1 MGRCRRNHRHRMRR
15 NGAVRCRWSL
25 YPWPD
30 GDGARRRLG
39 AQHQGSYAEQ
49 VCVPATNVVAVDSDL
64 SWEDL
69 AAIPESYATA
79 WTGLMGI
86 LGLGKDQ
93 IVAIRGATSALG
105 QAAVN
110 IAKHIGARVIATTR
124 NSSRAAMLDALG
136 VNEVLVESPELANRV
151 RERHP
156 QGIDAHSTSSATP
169 GARLARHAQ
178 ARRPCL

>member
-1 MGRCRRNHRHRMRR
+1 
-15 NGAVRCRWSL
+15 
-25 YPWPD
+25 
-30 GDGARRRLG
+30 
-39 AQHQGSYAEQ
+39 
-49 VCVPATNVVAVDSDL
+49 
-64 SWEDL
+64 
-69 AAIPESYATA
+69 
-79 WTGLMGI
+79 MGI

-136 VNEVLVESPELANRV
+136 VNEVLVESPELANRI

-156 QGIDAHSTSSATP
+156 QGIDAVLDIVGNTRCSTRSPRSSAAAMPVSSVSLAVVARCRSNRYFRSRAP
-169 GARLARHAQ
+169 GT
-178 ARRPCL
+178 